1 MTVTTAQIDRYREG
15 YDAFFAGVGLYAVD
29 DALYQLG
36 WLDAY
41 ELAWEQYHR
50 ERTVK
55 S

>member
-1 MTVTTAQIDRYREG
+1 MTVSAKQIDRYRQG
-15 YDAFFAGVGLYAVD
+15 YDAFFAGVGLYAID
-29 DALYQLG
+29 DRLYQLG

-41 ELAWEQYHR
+41 ELAWQAYER